1 MGRTW
6 QVRACIAWLTFVATA
21 SATAADNAPPQEP
34 PHSLDPT
41 VHITPFATA
50 PEIVTPIGATV
61 DAKGRLLVVESHSH
75 FRPKDYQGP
84 KTDRIRAFEDTTR
97 SGRADK
103 ITTVYEGQNFLMN
116 LVASPDGSV
125 LVSSRNE
132 IFRLSPDG
140 QKSTLAHLET
150 KSDYPHNGLHGLAT
164 DPAGNVYIGIGEN
177 LGGAWTLV
185 GADDSKVSNATGSG
199 AVMRCDAKGGH
210 LVRLSRGFW
219 NPFGLCTDPV
229 GNVWAVDNDPDG
241 RPPCRLIQIL
251 PGADYG
257 FEFRYGR
264 TGLHPLQAWDGEL
277 PGTLGM
283 VAGVGEGPC
292 AVRWIRGALLVTSWR
307 DHVVQRIT
315 LTPKGASY
323 SADVQ
328 SLITGGEDFRPVG
341 LAEAPD
347 GSVFV
352 TDWVSS
358 SYPVHHHG
366 RIWKLTFDG
375 TPPAF
380 VAIPNDAQRRSQSLR
395 ESKDLPTLLKA
406 LDDHDPVIAQAAQFG
421 LSQLPD
427 TSKADWSSLASSRS
441 RIGLLTAL
449 LTRANAAE
457 IQPYVTLALN
467 DPDDQV
473 RQMGVRV
480 IADLDLKDTRPQLAH
495 LLDSDTL
502 SPRLLAMTVATLSE
516 LDGDPA
522 AKIDPKKIGTL
533 LTARVTDPHASAESK
548 TAAMH
553 MMLATHPKIPLDQ
566 LTPLLH
572 APSAALQLETVRYLN
587 DDTDPA
593 RFAPLA
599 QIAAAD
605 KADVAVRAEAIGGLA
620 NDAEHKIDLLLM
632 RLTHDANPTIRHE
645 AFRSLRPAAPKL
657 TDQQRMAL
665 EQKQQLPPEDAAQIN
680 RLLNRPP
687 PPRPPETDLA
697 AWQKLLDEKPGDPAT
712 GYRLFFHPAGP
723 ACFRCHMLDGRG
735 RAIGPDLTM
744 IGHSQTRD
752 HVLESILQPSKDI
765 APLFTLWTIK
775 TKKGDTIDGML
786 LRRDGQSNEVYVD
799 SNAQEIHVK
808 ESDVID
814 RKMRKESL
822 MPNGLVD
829 GMTDQELRDLIALLT
844 QKR

>member
-6 QVRACIAWLTFVATA
+6 QVRACIAWVAILGSA
-21 SATAADNAPPQEP
+21 SPTRAADNAQPQEP

-84 KTDRIRAFEDTTR
+84 KTDRIRAFEDTTH

-116 LVASPDGSV
+116 LAASPDGSI

-132 IFRLSPDG
+132 IFRLSPEG

-164 DPAGNVYIGIGEN
+164 DAAGNVYIGIGEN
-177 LGGAWTLV
+177 LGGPWTLV
-185 GADDSKVSNATGSG
+185 GTDDSKVSNATGSG
-199 AVMRCDAKGGH
+199 AVMRCDAKGAH

-358 SYPVHHHG
+358 SYPVHRHG
-366 RIWKLTFDG
+366 RIWKLTFDAP
-375 TPPAF
+375 PPAF
-380 VAIPNDAQRRSQSLR
+380 VATPNDAQRRAESLR
-395 ESKDLPTLLKA
+395 DSHDLPTLLNA
-406 LDDHDPVIAQAAQFG
+406 LDDADRVIAQAAQLG
-421 LSQLPD
+421 LSRLPEM
-427 TSKADWSSLASSRS
+427 TKVDWSTLKTTRQ
-441 RIGLLTAL
+441 RIGFLAAL
-449 LTRANAAE
+449 LDRGNANELLPFIEPAMKDD
-457 IQPYVTLALN
+457 N
-467 DPDDQV
+467 DQV
-473 RQMGVRV
+473 RQMVIRV
-480 IADLDLKDTRPQLAH
+480 IADQGLKDARPAVAH
-495 LLDSDTL
+495 LLESDTL

-522 AKIDPKKIGTL
+522 TKIDPKKIGAL
-533 LTARVTDPHASAESK
+533 LTARVTDPHASPEAK

-553 MMLATHPKIPLDQ
+553 MLLAAHPKIPLDE
-566 LTPLLH
+566 LKPLLH
-572 APSAALQLETVRYLN
+572 SPNVPLQLETVRYLN
-587 DDTDPA
+587 DDTDPK
-593 RFAPLA
+593 RFPLLA
-599 QIAAAD
+599 QVAADD
-605 KADVAVRAEAIGGLA
+605 KADPEVRAEAIDGLA
-620 NDAEHKIDLLLM
+620 NDADHQKNLLSKIIGTPNLEMD
-632 RLTHDANPTIRHE
+632 
-645 AFRSLRPAAPKL
+645 AFRSLNKQVAHAPRPA
-657 TDQQRMAL
+657 
-665 EQKQQLPPEDAAQIN
+665 
-680 RLLNRPP
+680 
-687 PPRPPETDLA
+687 ETDLA
-697 AWQKLLDEKPGDPAT
+697 AWQKLLDEKPGDPAA
-712 GYRLFFHPAGP
+712 GYRLFFHPSGP
-723 ACFRCHMLDGRG
+723 ACFRCHMLEGRG

-744 IGHSQTRD
+744 IGHSQTRE
-752 HVLESILQPSKDI
+752 HVLESILQPSKEI

-775 TKKGDTIDGML
+775 TKKGETIDGML

-799 SNAQEIHVK
+799 STGQEIHIQ
-808 ESDVID
+808 EPDVLT
-814 RKMRKESL
+814 RRMRPESL
-822 MPNGLVD
+822 MPEGLAT